1 MKNYHFY
8 KPIYKLSIQ
17 DTLLIIGNYIYENI
31 IYQNINTR
39 DYYLKSLNRV
49 FPKSN
54 DLNGLFIKFELDKL
68 ARIFNTE
75 KELIESYR
83 VV

>member
-1 MKNYHFY
+1 MR
-8 KPIYKLSIQ
+8 
-17 DTLLIIGNYIYENI
+17 DALLTVGDYLYENI

-39 DYYLKSLNRV
+39 DYYLKSVNRV
-49 FPKSN
+49 LPKSR